1 VLTVIRNQKRPGFS
15 LIELLVAISVIAIL
29 IGLLL
34 SAVQRVRE
42 AAARVKCQNNL
53 KQIGL
58 ALHNYDTTFGHMPGG
73 VGPWQPGS
81 DYAIFLVPTLP
92 FLEQDNLYQL
102 AVQYGWNDPRVRS
115 QSVKVFICPDDPTVR
130 PDGKVTDPTGQEWG
144 ACTYAGNAQVFCV
157 VDSNGVMVNPN
168 GSPSLNSTFGD
179 GASNTILLA
188 EKYGRCSSP
197 QINPYGDGGSF
208 WAYSVIGNLAR
219 PFHPGFAIAWN
230 NSCIG
235 PASIFQYQPRPD
247 NCDPG
252 RTSTPHT
259 AIMNVCLAGGEV
271 RALNRSISGVT
282 WWAACTPNG
291 GEVFGADW

>member
-1 VLTVIRNQKRPGFS
+1 MVRNSRNRGFT
-15 LIELLVAISVIAIL
+15 LIELLVGISVIAIL

-42 AAARVKCQNNL
+42 AAACAKCKNNL

-58 ALHNYDTTFGHMPGG
+58 ALHNYHDANGHMPGG
-73 VGPWQPGS
+73 VGPWPPGQ
-81 DYAIFLVPTLP
+81 DNAIFLVPTLP

-130 PDGKVTDPTGQEWG
+130 SDGKVTDPTGQEWG
-144 ACTYAGNAQVFCV
+144 ACSYAGNAQVFCV
-157 VDSNGVMVNPN
+157 VDSNFEVVNSN
-168 GSPSLNSTFGD
+168 GSPSLNGITD
-179 GASNTILLA
+179 GTSNTILLA
-188 EKYGRCSSP
+188 EKYSRCTSK
-197 QINPYGDGGSF
+197 QDIPYPNGGSF
-208 WAYSVIGNLAR
+208 WAYSVVGPLEQ
-219 PFHPGFAIAWN
+219 PFHPGFAISWN
-230 NSCIG
+230 SECIG
-235 PASIFQYQPRPD
+235 PNSVFLYKPRPD

-271 RALNRSISGVT
+271 RALSRSISGVT